1 MARYGKVSQGI
12 AGQNNGRERES
23 RHKRAALLAGVG
35 VEGKVSIEHGTDT
48 QTTTQTT
55 TDTDPSLTLA
65 GLLP

>member
-1 MARYGKVSQGI
+1 MARFPKVLQDKTTE
-12 AGQNNGRERES
+12 ERES